1 MDEFQKK
8 RICELRADGCGY
20 KLIAAEL
27 GVSRDVV
34 RNFCRK
40 NGLNGHLAQTDENIR
55 KMIIDN
61 ALCDN
66 CGKPIKQ
73 KNKGKPRRFCSDEC
87 RRSWW
92 KENAEKGQRNETALY
107 KCICK
112 FCKMEFTSYG
122 NNHRKYCSH
131 ECYIKDR
138 FGENKKTEV

>member
-8 RICELRADGCGY
+8 RICELRTAGYGY

-27 GVSRDVV
+27 GVSRDGV

-55 KMIIDN
+55 KMIIDD
-61 ALCDN
+61 ALCAN

-92 KENAEKGQRNETALY
+92 KENADKGQRNETAVY

-122 NNHRKYCSH
+122 NKNRKYCSH
-131 ECYIKDR
+131 KCYIKDR
-138 FGENKKTEV
+138 FGDEYMM